1 MRKIYLAQAEISQQ
15 NPNARKGVG
24 LACKTTPFV
33 QPSATIP
40 PVIDVYGEYYR
51 GGSLKKHKPR
61 AAARPINTIPGFQD
75 ITVLEGLEGGK
86 KPRKPRITQARPISA
101 KPLTRDE
108 ITLDNLQKELVR
120 AETQTFNPH
129 YAHLILPEVEAIDTD
144 TMLKYMIATDLKN
157 IEYENI
163 AKEQQAAY
171 KRKKE
176 SRLVAEKK
184 AKEHGTYYY
193 ELPKHQKD
201 LLEYLKKF
209 G

>member
-1 MRKIYLAQAEISQQ
+1 MKKIYLDQAEASQQ

-24 LACKTTPFV
+24 LACKTTQFV
-33 QPSATIP
+33 QPSALIP

-51 GGSLKKHKPR
+51 GGRKPHKPR
-61 AAARPINTIPGFQD
+61 AAARPIATIPGLQD
-75 ITVLEGLEGGK
+75 IEIQGGR
-86 KPRKPRITQARPISA
+86 KPRKPRTTQARPISA

-120 AETQTFNPH
+120 ANTQTFNPH

-144 TMLKYMIATDLKN
+144 AMLKHMIATDLKN
-157 IEYENI
+157 IEYENL
-163 AKEQQAAY
+163 AREQEAAY

-176 SRLVAEKK
+176 SRLLAEKK

-209 G
+209 DRK